1 MSQYQT
7 RTHKIGL
14 NALLL
19 GSGSKGTYRQAGIHS
34 YIDGLL
40 SQLKDKDQRFLYKAF
55 VGLDNVNKYGAL
67 GAYQAP
73 NAVDTWP
80 VARILWEQFVLPKI
94 VVRDRL
100 DLLHGMAFVA
110 PILSVVPTIVTV
122 YDLSFLR
129 FPRRINRAN
138 RLYLSL
144 FTRISCIKARRII
157 AISEHTKQDL
167 VSLLG
172 VKKNKVDVIYPG
184 LDRKFKRASE
194 KSVTQFRERRGLPER
209 FIFYLGTIE
218 PRKNLSVLIHA
229 YNKIRPKNVKLICA
243 GDKGWL
249 YKEVF
254 QIVEELH
261 LGREVIFP
269 GFVPQDELTLWYSA
283 CSVFVYPSAYEGF
296 GLPVLEAMACGA
308 ITITTDAASLP
319 EVAGKAAVLIP
330 PGDVDILADCI
341 DDVLNTKGKYI
352 ELCNVG
358 PKQAARFSWKTAGRL
373 TERSYTHA
381 LGLPDMQQAIDA
393 K

>member
-1 MSQYQT
+1 MSVHQT
-7 RTHKIGL
+7 RTYHIGL

-40 SQLKDKDQRFLYKAF
+40 SQLKDKDRRFSYTAF
-55 VGLDNVNKYGAL
+55 VGPNDEDKYDEIVT
-67 GAYQAP
+67 YVAP
-73 NAVDTWP
+73 DTVDTRP
-80 VARILWEQFVLPKI
+80 VARVLWEQFVLPRI
-94 VVRDRL
+94 TMRERV

-110 PILSVVPTIVTV
+110 PILSVAPTVVTV

-129 FPRRINRAN
+129 YPGRINRTN
-138 RLYLSL
+138 RVYLSL
-144 FTRISCIKARRII
+144 FTRISCIKASRII
-157 AISEHTKQDL
+157 AISEHTKKDL

-172 VKKNKVDVIYPG
+172 VNNKKVDVIYPG
-184 LDRKFKRASE
+184 LGKNLKRASE
-194 KSVTQFRERRGLPER
+194 KAIAQFRERRGLPDR

-229 YNKIRPKNVKLICA
+229 YNKIKPQNVKLICA

-249 YKEVF
+249 YEEVF
-254 QIVEELH
+254 RIVEELR
-261 LGREVIFP
+261 LSRNVIFP
-269 GFVPQDELTLWYSA
+269 GFVPKDELSLWYSA

-319 EVAGKAAVLIP
+319 EVAGKAALLIP

-341 DDVLNTKGKYI
+341 DDVLHTKGNYN
-352 ELCNVG
+352 ELVHTG
-358 PKQAARFSWKTAGRL
+358 PEQAARFNWETAGRL
-373 TERSYTHA
+373 TTRTYARA
-381 LGLPDMQQAIDA
+381 LSLPDVQESVDG